1 MASLVK
7 IISGLIIL
15 MIGFPI
21 FVGGTAV
28 VLLVPAFTDSR
39 GYFMTNN
46 VDINETGFQAVR
58 MDIPLNYEASDH
70 GMDISKFITL
80 KMNAFGNNN
89 EEVFV
94 GLCSSLDADKFLDS
108 NISYLLITNV
118 EFFND
123 WNVGSKSLFTID
135 YEQNVNT
142 SNWEQPNITEI
153 SWLAGGY
160 FDTEFIWAPSFED
173 VSLDM
178 ISLIIMN
185 SDLGS
190 SNEIDVTF
198 RIGAK
203 IPIINVIGWIL
214 TVFGVLF
221 ILLAAVL
228 LWSGF
233 RSRKRRIDRIRY
245 YQGAP
250 ASIIKSTPE
259 PQKSNY
265 RLQCSNCGYLN
276 EPDSSFCSQCGE
288 VLLYE
293 DRKTLDD
300 SYKGNKV
307 IDRSEKVTS
316 NPLIVADWGSRF
328 WALLID
334 WLVVGTFTSTTTSLF
349 FLIFFNWHSS
359 PIEGWLSV
367 PWMVTVGPTSTL
379 FFIYSVFMEYY
390 HGQTLG
396 KMALNLEVVS
406 ENDGQQ
412 PQFWNLIISAAGKSF
427 FLPIDFILG
436 RIFHEESAIPDLNQ
450 RLTQKWSHLVVIR
463 KKDFSNYKSN
473 LFVSDKL

>member
-1 MASLVK
+1 MASVAK

-21 FVGGTAV
+21 FIGGIG
-28 VLLVPAFTDSR
+28 VLILVPAFTDSN
-39 GYFMTNN
+39 GYFMTNSVN
-46 VDINETGFQAVR
+46 INETGFQAIR
-58 MDIPLNYEASDH
+58 MDIPLDFHASERIDL
-70 GMDISKFITL
+70 SNFITL
-80 KMNAFGNNN
+80 KMNAFGENA

-94 GLCSSLDADKFLDS
+94 GLCSSTDADKFLDS

-118 EFFND
+118 EFFSD
-123 WNVGSKSLFTID
+123 WDLGSKSLFAID

-142 SNWEQPNITEI
+142 SNWEQPDITEI

-160 FDTEFIWAPSFED
+160 FGTEFSWAPNFED
-173 VSLDM
+173 VTVNM
-178 ISLIIMN
+178 VSLIIMN

-190 SNEIDVTF
+190 SNKIDVTF
-198 RIGAK
+198 KIGAK
-203 IPIINVIGWIL
+203 IPLINIVGWIL
-214 TVFGVLF
+214 TIFGVLF

-233 RSRKRRIDRIRY
+233 RTKKRRIDRIRY

-250 ASIIKSTPE
+250 ATIIKDTPE

-300 SYKGNKV
+300 SFKGNTLM
-307 IDRSEKVTS
+307 DQPEKVTS
-316 NPLIVADWGSRF
+316 NRLIVADWGSRF
-328 WALLID
+328 WALVID
-334 WLVVGTFTSTTTSLF
+334 WLVVGAFTSTISSLL
-349 FLIFFNWHSS
+349 FLTFVNWQSWAIEPWS
-359 PIEGWLSV
+359 PF
-367 PWMVTVGPTSTL
+367 PWMFTVGPSSTL
-379 FFIYSVFMEYY
+379 FFLYSVVMEYY
-390 HGQTLG
+390 YGQTLG

-406 ENDGQQ
+406 ENNGQK
-412 PQFWNLIISAAGKSF
+412 PLIWDIIISAAGKAF

-436 RIFHEESAIPDLNQ
+436 RIVRDKSTIPDLNQ
-450 RLTQKWSHLVVIR
+450 RLTQKWSNTVIIR
-463 KKDFSNYKSN
+463 KKDFKDKSAH
-473 LFVSDKL
+473 FVSDRL